1 MTDLYPVTARYRII
15 NGVMKYAYESAR
27 SCGENGEQAQRE
39 ASVAAQF
46 VKELMG

>member
-15 NGVMKYAYESAR
+15 NGVMKYAYDSAR
-27 SCGENGEQAQRE
+27 QCGENGDNATRE
-39 ASVAAQF
+39 ASEAAQF